1 MHSFHTNRRGISK
14 SLHMINR
21 LSALSRSY
29 LHVHLSSLSC
39 DGLRAL
45 LQVLWVLMLK
55 TLEGVSRACMPS
67 TYTQELLAICLFFFW
82 KFCLYGSFMA
92 CTLPALNY
100 MINLCIWNDVYYIQ
114 TKSQFN
120 LLLWGA
126 LWLTPIRSF
135 RLKMLFITS
144 WLIANHSLLQCL
156 V

>member
-21 LSALSRSY
+21 LSDLSCSY

-39 DGLRAL
+39 NGLRAL
-45 LQVLWVLMLK
+45 LQVLRVLMLK

-67 TYTQELLAICLFFFW
+67 TYTQELLAMCFCFLKILSVWIIHGVYIACVN
-82 KFCLYGSFMA
+82 KFS
-92 CTLPALNY
+92 
-100 MINLCIWNDVYYIQ
+100 IWNDVYYMQ

-144 WLIANHSLLQCL
+144 WLIANHSQLQCL